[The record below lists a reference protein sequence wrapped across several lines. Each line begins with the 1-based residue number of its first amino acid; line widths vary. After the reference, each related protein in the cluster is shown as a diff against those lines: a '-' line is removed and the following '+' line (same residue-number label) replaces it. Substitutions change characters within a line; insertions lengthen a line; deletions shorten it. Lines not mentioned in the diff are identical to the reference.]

1 MKTTQILLE
10 ELRLKLANEQG
21 KTVEK
26 ITNYAIAKHLHQTE
40 TTVARWAH
48 NKGSFS
54 DETCELFAR
63 ELNYDVG
70 FVLASI
76 RAEREKNETIKR
88 AWERLATLSMGVTA
102 ALLVAFA
109 LPFVSA
115 DDMQYGLIALS
126 TAPSS
131 GALYIMSNAL
141 SENWALILPLF
152 LLMLLAAIPHHH
164 HPKKET
170 VTLSD

>member
-10 ELRLKLANEQG
+10 ELRLKLANQQG
-21 KTVEK
+21 KTIEK

-88 AWERLATLSMGVTA
+88 AWERLATLSMGVAA
-102 ALLVAFA
+102 ALLVAVA
-109 LPFVSA
+109 LPFIPA
-115 DDMQYGLIALS
+115 DEMSLAQFGLEPLS
-126 TAPSS
+126 GLAFA
-131 GALYIMSNAL
+131 GFSNL
-141 SENWALILPLF
+141 SHDIHYA
-152 LLMLLAAIPHHH
+152 
-164 HPKKET
+164 K
-170 VTLSD
+170 